1 MRSLSLQSL
10 PDKRRQKVLVPDW
23 PDPEGPSG
31 NEVKT
36 RTIYSGVTNGTE
48 RNQLT
53 GGNYAPANSEL
64 PTGGNGYQNVG
75 KVIEIG
81 PDVRDLKIGD
91 VLFMSAVHAEYAVM
105 PEDGLLVRL
114 PDSMDLT
121 EAALLGIC
129 SVAMRT
135 CRNAELS
142 VGERVLFVGAGI
154 LGQVAVQVAA
164 GMGART
170 TICDIDGGRL
180 AIAREIGAAETVLD
194 VSGEQWNQYVDE
206 AAFDVVIDFAG
217 VPGMEDQL
225 ISALRPRGRVLFIAG
240 RDKVTYSFN
249 LGQGRE
255 VRIRQNSHFDRD
267 DLHNM
272 CRLAARGLIKVGP
285 LIRDVVPV
293 SEAKR
298 IYDTLRDAPDRL
310 MGTVFA
316 WYMCEYP

>member
-1 MRSLSLQSL
+1 MRSLSLQGL
-10 PDKRRQKVLVPDW
+10 PDKRRQKVLVRDW
-23 PDPEGPSG
+23 PDLKGPSG

-53 GGNYAPANSEL
+53 GGNYAPADADL

-75 KVIEIG
+75 KVIVVG
-81 PDVRDLKIGD
+81 PDVRELKVGD

-114 PDSMDLT
+114 PGTMELT

-142 VGERVLFVGAGI
+142 VGERVLIVGAGI

-164 GMGART
+164 GMGARA

-194 VSGEQWNQYVDE
+194 VSGEQWNQNVDE
-206 AAFDVVIDFAG
+206 ASFDVVMDFAG

-240 RDKVTYSFN
+240 RDKVTYTFN

-267 DLHNM
+267 DLHNT
-272 CRLAARGLIKVGP
+272 CRLVARGSIKIRP

-298 IYDTLRDAPDRL
+298 IYDTLRDTPDQL

-316 WYMCEYP
+316 W

>member
-1 MRSLSLQSL
+1 MRSLSLQGL

-23 PDPEGPSG
+23 PDPVGPSG

-36 RTIYSGVTNGTE
+36 RTGYTGVTNGTE
-48 RNQLT
+48 RNQLI
-53 GGNYAPANSEL
+53 GGNYAPADSEL

-75 KVIEIG
+75 KVIEVG
-81 PDVRDLKIGD
+81 PDVCELKIGD
-91 VLFMSAVHAEYAVM
+91 VLYMSAVHAEYAVM

-142 VGERVLFVGAGI
+142 VGERVLIVGAGI

-164 GMGART
+164 GMVARA

-180 AIAREIGAAETVLD
+180 AIAREIGAAEAVLD
-194 VSGEQWNQYVDE
+194 VSGEQWNQKVGE
-206 AAFDVVIDFAG
+206 AVFDVVIDFAG

-225 ISALRPRGRVLFIAG
+225 ISAVCPRGRVLFIAG
-240 RDKVTYSFN
+240 RDKVTYTFN

-255 VRIRQNSHFDRD
+255 IRIRQNSHFDRD
-267 DLHNM
+267 DLHNT
-272 CRLAARGLIKVGP
+272 CRLVARGLLEIGP

-293 SEAKR
+293 SEAKM
-298 IYDTLRDAPDRL
+298 IYDTLRDAPDQL

-316 WYMCEYP
+316 W

>member
-1 MRSLSLQSL
+1 MRSLSLQGL
-10 PDKRRQKVLVPDW
+10 PDRRRQKVLVPDW

-36 RTIYSGVTNGTE
+36 RTIYTGVTNGTE

-53 GGNYAPANSEL
+53 GGNYAPADSEL

-75 KVIEIG
+75 KVIEVG
-81 PDVRDLKIGD
+81 PDVRELKIGD
-91 VLFMSAVHAEYAVM
+91 VLYMSTVHAEYAVM
-105 PEDGLLVRL
+105 PEDGLLVKL

-142 VGERVLFVGAGI
+142 VGEGVLIVGAGI

-164 GMGART
+164 GMGARV

-180 AIAREIGAAETVLD
+180 AIAREIGAAEAVLE
-194 VSGEQWNQYVDE
+194 VSGEQWTQKVGE
-206 AAFDVVIDFAG
+206 TAFDVVIDFAG

-225 ISALRPRGRVLFIAG
+225 ISALRPQGRMLFIAG
-240 RDKVTYSFN
+240 RDKVTYTFN

-267 DLHNM
+267 DLHNS
-272 CRLAARGLIKVGP
+272 CRLVARGLIKIGP
-285 LIRDVVPV
+285 LIRDVVPA

-298 IYDTLRDAPDRL
+298 IYDTLRDAPDQL

-316 WYMCEYP
+316 W

>member
-1 MRSLSLQSL
+1 M
-10 PDKRRQKVLVPDW
+10 
-23 PDPEGPSG
+23 
-31 NEVKT
+31 
-36 RTIYSGVTNGTE
+36 
-48 RNQLT
+48 
-53 GGNYAPANSEL
+53 
-64 PTGGNGYQNVG
+64 G

-81 PDVRDLKIGD
+81 PDVCELKIGD
-91 VLFMSAVHAEYAVM
+91 VLYMSAAHAEYAVM

-142 VGERVLFVGAGI
+142 VGERVLIVGAGI

-164 GMGART
+164 GLGARA

-180 AIAREIGAAETVLD
+180 AIAREIGAAEAVLD
-194 VSGEQWNQYVDE
+194 VSGEQWNQKVGE

-225 ISALRPRGRVLFIAG
+225 ISALRPRGRMLFIAG
-240 RDKVTYSFN
+240 RDKVTYTFN

-267 DLHNM
+267 DLHNT
-272 CRLAARGLIKVGP
+272 CRLVALGTIIKIGP

-298 IYDTLRDAPDRL
+298 IYDILAGCPGSADGNGVCLVDVWNIRKYATSDRRISTEGKVVAPLREGRVFRKHLHGERYYRTLRYGNTI
-310 MGTVFA
+310 GTSQRPKSVA
-316 WYMCEYP
+316 GRQRPPVC

>member
-1 MRSLSLQSL
+1 MRSLSLQGL
-10 PDKRRQKVLVPDW
+10 PDKRRQKELVPDW

-36 RTIYSGVTNGTE
+36 RTIYTGVTNGTE

-53 GGNYAPANSEL
+53 GGNYAPADDDL
-64 PTGGNGYQNVG
+64 PTDGNGYQNVG
-75 KVIEIG
+75 KVIEVG
-81 PDVRDLKIGD
+81 SDVCELKIGD
-91 VLFMSAVHAEYAVM
+91 VLYMSAAHAEYAVI

-114 PDSMDLT
+114 PDKMDLT

-135 CRNAELS
+135 CRNAELG
-142 VGERVLFVGAGI
+142 VGERVLIVGAGI

-164 GMGART
+164 GMGARA
-170 TICDIDGGRL
+170 TICDINGRRL
-180 AIAREIGAAETVLD
+180 AIAEEIGAAEAVLD
-194 VSGEQWNQYVDE
+194 VSGEQWEQKVGD
-206 AAFDVVIDFAG
+206 ASFDAVIDFAG
-217 VPGMEDQL
+217 VPDMEDQM

-240 RDKVTYSFN
+240 RDKVTYTFN

-267 DLHNM
+267 DLHNT
-272 CRLAARGLIKVGP
+272 CRLVARGLIKIGP

-293 SEAKR
+293 SDAKKV
-298 IYDTLRDAPDRL
+298 YDTLRDAPDQL

-316 WYMCEYP
+316 W

>member
-1 MRSLSLQSL
+1 MRSLSLQGL

-36 RTIYSGVTNGTE
+36 RTIYTGVTNGTE
-48 RNQLT
+48 RNQLI
-53 GGNYAPANSEL
+53 GGNYAPADADL

-75 KVIEIG
+75 RVIEVG
-81 PDVRDLKIGD
+81 PDVRELKSGD
-91 VLFMSAVHAEYAVM
+91 VLFMSAIHAEYVVV

-135 CRNAELS
+135 CRNAELN
-142 VGERVLFVGAGI
+142 VGERVLMVGAGI
-154 LGQVAVQVAA
+154 VGQTAAQVAA
-164 GMGART
+164 GMGARAT
-170 TICDIDGGRL
+170 LCDIDDGRL
-180 AIAREIGAAETVLD
+180 AIARAIGAAETVLD
-194 VSGEQWNQYVDE
+194 VSGDQWKQKVG
-206 AAFDVVIDFAG
+206 AGSFDVVIDFAG

-225 ISALRPRGRVLFIAG
+225 ICSLRPRGRVLFIAG
-240 RDKVTYSFN
+240 RDKVTYTFN
-249 LGQGRE
+249 LGQGHE
-255 VRIRQNSHFDRD
+255 IQLKQNSHFDRD
-267 DLHNM
+267 DLHNT
-272 CRLAARGLIKVGP
+272 CRLVDRGMIRIGP

-298 IYDTLRDAPDRL
+298 VYDTLRDTPDQL

-316 WYMCEYP
+316 W